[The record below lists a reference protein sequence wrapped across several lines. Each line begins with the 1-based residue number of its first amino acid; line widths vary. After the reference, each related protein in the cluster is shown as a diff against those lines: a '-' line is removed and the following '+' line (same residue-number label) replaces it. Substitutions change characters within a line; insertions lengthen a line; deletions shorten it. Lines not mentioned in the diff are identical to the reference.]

1 MHAAFWDEA
10 SVWPGHID
18 RAGAGIDLVLISSMT
33 ADARPRSPT
42 APVTDW
48 LLAWRGGDSSALD
61 QLVPVVMHELKRLA
75 RRHLRGERTNH
86 SLQTTA
92 LVHEAYLRLVDLNR
106 VQWQDRAHFFAMSA
120 RLMRQILVD
129 HARTRQAQKRGGA
142 RVDATLDDDI
152 PAAERGTDLVALD
165 DALQAL
171 ASVDARKSRVV
182 ELRFFAG
189 LTVEETASA
198 LDVSAETVAR
208 DWRFAK
214 VWLLREMTARG

>member
-1 MHAAFWDEA
+1 MQAAAWAKPAIWPQALEA
-10 SVWPGHID
+10 
-18 RAGAGIDLVLISSMT
+18 RGAGIDLGPLSTMS
-33 ADARPRSPT
+33 ADVRLRSPT
-42 APVTDW
+42 DPVTDW
-48 LLAWRGGDSSALD
+48 LVAWRGGDASALD
-61 QLVPVVMHELKRLA
+61 RLVPVVMHELKRLA
-75 RRHLRGERTNH
+75 RRHLRGERTDH

-129 HARTRQAQKRGGA
+129 HARTRLAQKRAGD
-142 RVDATLDDDI
+142 RVAEPLDDQI

-165 DALQAL
+165 DALGAL
-171 ASVDARKSRVV
+171 AAVDLRKSRVV

-189 LTVEETASA
+189 LTVEETAAA

-214 VWLLREMTARG
+214 VWLLREMSARA

>member
-1 MHAAFWDEA
+1 MTLAAPSSRIGSGPIA
-10 SVWPGHID
+10 MLCP
-18 RAGAGIDLVLISSMT
+18 GIDLGPISTMT
-33 ADARPRSPT
+33 ADARVRSPS

-48 LLAWRGGDSSALD
+48 LLAWRGGDPSALD

-86 SLQTTA
+86 TLQTTA
-92 LVHEAYLRLVDLNR
+92 LVHEAYLRLVDLDR

-129 HARTRQAQKRGGA
+129 HARTRRAQKRGGD
-142 RVDATLDDDI
+142 RVDESLDENI

-165 DALQAL
+165 DALHAL
-171 ASVDARKSRVV
+171 AAFDPRKSRVV
-182 ELRFFAG
+182 ELRFFGG

-198 LDVSAETVAR
+198 LEVSAETVAR

-214 VWLLREMTARG
+214 VWLLREMHPRG

>member
-1 MHAAFWDEA
+1 MTPAAAWSRVCPEPIGMQ
-10 SVWPGHID
+10 WP
-18 RAGAGIDLVLISSMT
+18 GIDLGPISTMT
-33 ADARPRSPT
+33 ADARTRSPS

-48 LLAWRGGDSSALD
+48 LLAWRGGDASALD
-61 QLVPVVMHELKRLA
+61 HLVPVVMHELKRLA

-92 LVHEAYLRLVDLNR
+92 LVHEAYFRLVDLDR

-129 HARTRQAQKRGGA
+129 HARTRQAQKRGGD

-171 ASVDARKSRVV
+171 ASFDARKSRVV